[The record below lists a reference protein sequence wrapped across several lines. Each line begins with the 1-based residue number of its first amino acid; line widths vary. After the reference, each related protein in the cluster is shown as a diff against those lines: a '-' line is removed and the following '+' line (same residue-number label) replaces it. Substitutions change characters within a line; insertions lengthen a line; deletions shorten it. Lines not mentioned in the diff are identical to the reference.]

1 MNKKTESICPECR
14 KKIDAWIKTEGD
26 NDNVLIEKKCG
37 THGHFQDV
45 YWSNKKDYNRA
56 ETFRVEGEGLDNP
69 QSTEK
74 LGCPFD
80 CGICPQHKSSTL
92 LAIIDVTNRCNL
104 RCPICFAHAADS
116 GDIYEPSREQVFSML
131 KNLRNNR
138 PLPAPAL
145 QFSGGEP
152 TLRKDLPEFIQTA
165 KKFGFIHVEVNTNG
179 IKLSQSIEYCK
190 TLKEAGVDTIYLQFD
205 GFTPDVYKMTRGRDL
220 VDTKM
225 KAIENCRSAG
235 MRSIVLVVTLIKG
248 VNESQLGDIIR
259 FAAKNFDVIRCI
271 NVQPLSFAGRTPEED
286 LNKYRITIP
295 DFMKCVEEQTGGKI
309 EAADFYP
316 VPCVVPISK
325 AVEVVKKEKFPEFT
339 AHPHCGMATYF
350 FLNKGEIVPINR
362 YADVDNFFNSMRDV
376 YETASKGS
384 KFLAKLKLMASL
396 RHLKLSMLRKYL
408 WPVLRKGSFEAIDE
422 IHYKMILLSS
432 MHFMDLHNFDCDRVR
447 RCVIHYAVPDGRLI
461 PFCSYNNLGYRE
473 AIEEARQCP

>member
-1 MNKKTESICPECR
+1 MKKKTESICPKCR
-14 KKIDAWIKTEGD
+14 KRIDAWISSNGD
-26 NDNVLIEKKCG
+26 RIYIEKECG
-37 THGHFQDV
+37 THGRFLDE
-45 YWSNKKDYNRA
+45 YWSNKKDYDRA
-56 ETFRVEGEGLDNP
+56 ESFGYDGDGLDNP
-69 QSTEK
+69 QTKEK

-116 GDIYEPSREQVFSML
+116 GDIYEPSREQVISML
-131 KNLRNNR
+131 DNLRNNR
-138 PLPAPAL
+138 PWPVPAL

-152 TLRKDLPEFIQTA
+152 TLSEDLPEFIKTA
-165 KKFGFIHVEVNTNG
+165 KTLGFVNIQVNTNG
-179 IKLSQSIEYCK
+179 IKLSQSIEYCR

-205 GFTPDVYKMTRGRDL
+205 GLTSDVYRLTRGRNL
-220 VDTKM
+220 IDTKM
-225 KAIENCRSAG
+225 KAIENCRRAG

-248 VNESQLGDIIR
+248 VNESQMGDIIR
-259 FAAKNFDVIRCI
+259 FAADNFDVIRCI

-286 LNKYRITIP
+286 LKKYRITIP
-295 DFMKCVEEQTGGKI
+295 DFMKCVEEQTDGKI
-309 EAADFYP
+309 KAADFYP
-316 VPCVVPISK
+316 IPCVVPISK
-325 AVEVVKKEKFPEFT
+325 AAGVLMKEKFPEFS

-350 FLNKGEIVPINR
+350 FLDHGNIVPINR
-362 YADVDNFFNSMRDV
+362 YADVDKFFNSMRDV
-376 YETASKGS
+376 YETASKGR
-384 KFLAKLKLMASL
+384 KFLAKLKLLASL

-408 WPVLRKGSFEAIDE
+408 WPVLKKGSFEALEE

-432 MHFMDLHNFDCDRVR
+432 MHFMDVHNFDKERVS

-473 AIEEARQCP
+473 AIEEARPCP